1 MRKLTEALRTRRRWF
16 RLMTQRFQGGFS
28 NWDLHLRMKEII
40 WTNNLITGPPEDVIS
55 QKPLVYSEH
64 DSAGNREI
72 LMEHLEG
79 KIYSISG

>member
-1 MRKLTEALRTRRRWF
+1 
-16 RLMTQRFQGGFS
+16 MTQRFQGGFS

-40 WTNNLITGPPEDVIS
+40 WTNNLITGPPEDVVS

-64 DSAGNREI
+64 DSAANREI